1 MMREL
6 VKTRRYKAGYEIRYE
21 RISGDEA
28 GGGPPFIMRS
38 AHTIPEGH
46 YIGSSRW
53 AHRLIVQHGI
63 KPEPRTPSDPSS
75 NGGKGRTC
83 SIGFCEREQKWYGW
97 SHRAL
102 FGFGIGDVVKEGDC
116 TASSGW
122 TNEYLAEHPEAD
134 ESLPIG
140 FEAKTLEDAKCMAVA
155 FAESVS

>member
-1 MMREL
+1 MREL

-21 RISGDEA
+21 RISEA

-38 AHTIPEGH
+38 AYTIPEGH
-46 YIGSSRW
+46 YVGNPRL
-53 AHRLIVQHGI
+53 AHRLMVLHGI
-63 KPEPRTPSDPSS
+63 KPEPRTPADPSS
-75 NGGKGRTC
+75 NGGRGRTC

-97 SHRAL
+97 SHRAI

-122 TNEYLAEHPEAD
+122 TEEYLAEHPEAD
-134 ESLPIG
+134 ESLPVG
-140 FEAKTLEDAKCMAVA
+140 FQAKSLEDAKRMAIA